1 MLNGED
7 FVVLF
12 LTALRK
18 SRLNQVSAGTLH
30 RSGIKVLGPEFYW
43 SADHEYY
50 TRLKYCKSVWSTYK
64 FE

>member
-12 LTALRK
+12 LNALRK

-50 TRLKYCKSVWSTYK
+50 TRLGI
-64 FE
+64 